1 MWDVWDL
8 EGGVLLEVVTNSVTK
23 NSLSFKLVVQNTYPS
38 TRQLFL
44 EWLKCGEDALDS
56 IITTTIILF
65 SIHSLP
71 ASKCG
76 MSRNI
81 TSNIGYLKSSLYLA
95 LQSFLG

>member
-8 EGGVLLEVVTNSVTK
+8 EGGVVLEVVTNSVTK

-44 EWLKCGEDALDS
+44 EWLKCGEDALGS
-56 IITTTIILF
+56 TITKIILF

-71 ASKCG
+71 ASTCG
-76 MSRNI
+76 ISRNI
-81 TSNIGYLKSSLYLA
+81 TSNTGYLKPSLYLA
-95 LQSFLG
+95 IQSFLR